1 MASAPAD
8 VGAKSSS
15 MPEGSNAIN
24 PSSGEDASSGAKA
37 SAAPKDTVPPI
48 PSQPSIGRAT
58 TAPARTEPVSRI
70 RTSSNSSTPT
80 RKALTPTRSSTPM
93 RRGLFG
99 FARKRRPSKSAMKKA
114 IKDILL
120 SPAVSTEQVQQ
131 NIPKAPIK
139 NPSREEV
146 EAMLSHYVPS
156 ISTMKGR
163 RGRLKVIDLILH
175 TATKGLPSFKGDP
188 TLTNH
193 IKSSLLCIINTCI
206 VHIASKNPDKTTTS
220 SHKMIIEQLVD
231 AFQACQAVQA
241 RVIDT
246 LFGIVS
252 CRDKTLADQIL
263 VIVDAQKQK
272 TLNMLVNQV
281 FKKAWTASDKTPQLQ
296 VPHLQNGMRQAFG
309 ARFGLAGVRAANIDA
324 SANKQVAT
332 KLKDMVTKLY
342 EKEFSVDE
350 LASALVNDV
359 NRADDAS
366 SRIINRD
373 DLAKWAGSPL
383 ATDKEFV
390 SHSIFYD
397 EDHKDRYAGE
407 PVKDQEYQPFLS
419 LDVAMDILYTAFVM
433 NDKLQQL
440 KKERL
445 KRLAAAEK
453 DAAAAEKKIK

>member
-1 MASAPAD
+1 
-8 VGAKSSS
+8 
-15 MPEGSNAIN
+15 
-24 PSSGEDASSGAKA
+24 
-37 SAAPKDTVPPI
+37 
-48 PSQPSIGRAT
+48 
-58 TAPARTEPVSRI
+58 
-70 RTSSNSSTPT
+70 
-80 RKALTPTRSSTPM
+80 
-93 RRGLFG
+93 
-99 FARKRRPSKSAMKKA
+99 MKKA

-146 EAMLSHYVPS
+146 EAMLAHYVPS

-272 TLNMLVNQV
+272 TLNTLVNQV

-453 DAAAAEKKIK
+453 DAAAAEKKIKAASKPKKSIFGGFGKKKKPAKKAAAATATWQWLDDSGWKNYQSSHQSQLEASYQKKEHELVLMTPHAYYSVDFRKMCQTNIATNGRRRIRRQLR